1 MPKYELIVSGS
12 FKKDY
17 KKLIKRKYNMDLL
30 EAVVDKLLNAEILP
44 SKNRDHALSGNWA
57 GYRECHIEPD
67 WLLVY
72 RINEDKLILAL
83 TRTGSHSDLGF

>member
-17 KKLIKRKYNMDLL
+17 KKLVKRRYNIDLL
-30 EAVVDKLLNAEILP
+30 EAVVDKLLNDEILP
-44 SKNRDHALSGNWA
+44 PKNRDHALSGNWA